1 MAMTAADKLE
11 LQKQFVS
18 LDDYEKDKTV
28 TNSRLDCIEKNQ
40 AKKRLGCSSHRH
52 AVKNHHVDM
61 LRKRGGS
68 YRYSYQT
75 TMGIIR
81 FCSVKV
87 SRCRYVS
94 PLHHRA
100 TE

>member
-40 AKKRLGCSSHRH
+40 AKNDLVVVRIDTQLKLILWISSAIGL
-52 AVKNHHVDM
+52 AVIALVI
-61 LRKRGGS
+61 R
-68 YRYSYQT
+68 QFW
-75 TMGIIR
+75 GIPIQ
-81 FCSVKV
+81 
-87 SRCRYVS
+87 
-94 PLHHRA
+94 
-100 TE
+100 